1 MSGQP
6 SRATPP
12 ASGSRPA
19 QSRTCSPDWERGRE
33 ELLLKRA
40 TFTNPVTDV
49 SVTYVISGQLSVT
62 PTDDGEILR
71 FTGHNVVVGPEIGIL
86 YATGNQTFVV
96 DAVDGTT
103 TLTESHGKV
112 VNVSDVLAP

>member
-1 MSGQP
+1 VFARLG
-6 SRATPP
+6 A
-12 ASGSRPA
+12 G
-19 QSRTCSPDWERGRE
+19 GRE
-33 ELLLKRA
+33 ELLRKRV

-112 VNVSDVLAP
+112 VNVCDVLAP